1 MKGLPLP
8 LKMFISS
15 VLIATALIFV
25 LQGHRDVA
33 IESDSVA
40 THLVDGQDDSSA
52 SRSDGTTL
60 LRTSGVSEQRQLS
73 KNSSNSGERDLRDN
87 TRSQVF
93 IRDGVSTRPVIPDGL
108 VEVQCLAD
116 ESTFRTE
123 VLVEATGDSSVV
135 SEKDKLALQ
144 STFVTEYNKL
154 VSTFCDDQHRELLG
168 ATIVETVVDDE
179 KIRAIFGREHRSL
192 QIGSVRDTP
201 NDKMADQSVSG
212 ERRELSWRFYFR
224 FFVNGRCSGCPWDA
238 HIYDEVGERRR
249 LDETVLQLTSTQQQ
263 RQDLPVYLGRG
274 LQEDVSTINGDG
286 KCYCPRDPVASR
298 LPTTEEFLNV
308 FSRAVD
314 EQELDGVES
323 VPALV
328 EAPVSELTEEAPA
341 RLSNSGIP

>member
-1 MKGLPLP
+1 MKGLPLS

-15 VLIATALIFV
+15 VLIVAALIFV
-25 LQGHRDVA
+25 LQGHRDAA
-33 IESDSVA
+33 IDSDSVA
-40 THLVDGQDDSSA
+40 TNLVNGQDDSSA

-168 ATIVETVVDDE
+168 ATIVETIDDQQAL
-179 KIRAIFGREHRSL
+179 RAVFDREHRGL
-192 QIGSVRDTP
+192 LMGSVHDTS
-201 NDKMADQSVSG
+201 NDKMDDQSVSG
-212 ERRELSWRFYFR
+212 GRRMNLVP
-224 FFVNGRCSGCPWDA
+224 FFFHFVVNGACTGCPPDA
-238 HIYDEVGERRR
+238 HIYDDVRRRR
-249 LDETVLQLTSTQQQ
+249 LDQIVLQLNSTQQQ
-263 RQDLPVYLGRG
+263 HQDLPVRLGRG
-274 LQEDVSTINGDG
+274 LQTNARSFNGND

-298 LPTTEEFLNV
+298 PPTTEEFLNV

-314 EQELDGVES
+314 EQELEGVES